1 MLTSALRTQMRT
13 KRRGAVWRLQQRL
26 HQGRE
31 RFAIVT
37 ALTPEDFHLAMG
49 GLLFDYRTLWRRVNR
64 WRQLHEKD
72 TPYYSNWEFIIYDT
86 GLSPNQRQHLES
98 FRDSF
103 QFAKEKPGENK
114 PAFSGG
120 FDIRDFLFDRVPI
133 HISNFRRSSMWIP
146 LIISETQAQFDL
158 VLFLTSN
165 VAFPR
170 AVQNDDVT
178 AAPWLDLSEVKT
190 LTRQW
195 GIILG
200 RGWGEGLKTEGKG
213 LRDFSKEAIEMATY
227 FGLTDWVAQEKPVI
241 CAPDWIGLSRSHQ
254 GVTDF
259 VESWRTCILDED
271 CIMGDLVEKEEEE
284 ILKEAKAAIG
294 KLKKEQEKNNRDKDS
309 GEIEDVELEVDKEI
323 EEAEIEKELEA
334 EIDDE
339 KGLADQVIDAM
350 EAAVENKGAADLYDR
365 TSVALSM
372 LIFRSRGDFQCTRSF
387 KDPPG
392 NLEFNITRWGERSLK
407 IPWAISKAS
416 ATYSKAHLAHP
427 PSTAETNNTLLE
439 RIVED
444 ALKAD
449 ASKIADVSKLQQE
462 RTINL

>member
-1 MLTSALRTQMRT
+1 MRM

-26 HQGRE
+26 HHGRE

-49 GLLFDYRTLWRRVNR
+49 GLLFDYRTLWLRVNR
-64 WRQLHEKD
+64 WRHLHGKD

-86 GLSPNQRQHLES
+86 GLSPNQRQNLDS
-98 FRDSF
+98 FRESF
-103 QFAKEKPGENK
+103 QFVMKKPGENK
-114 PAFSGG
+114 AAFSGG
-120 FDIRDFLFDRVPI
+120 FDIRDFLFDRVPT

-146 LIISETQAQFDL
+146 LIISETLAQFDL
-158 VLFLTSN
+158 VLFLSSK

-170 AVQNDDVT
+170 AVQDYDVT
-178 AAPWLDLSEVKT
+178 VAPWLELSEVKT

-200 RGWGEGLKTEGKG
+200 RGWGEDLKKTEREGR
-213 LRDFSKEAIEMATY
+213 RDFSQGAIEMATY
-227 FGLTDWVAQEKPVI
+227 FGLTDWAAQENPVI

-254 GVTDF
+254 GVKEF
-259 VESWRTCILDED
+259 VESWRTCILDGA
-271 CIMGDLVEKEEEE
+271 CIMGDLMEKEEEE
-284 ILKEAKAAIG
+284 ILKEAKVAIG
-294 KLKKEQEKNNRDKDS
+294 KLKKEQEKYNRDKDS

-323 EEAEIEKELEA
+323 EEKEIEKELEA
-334 EIDDE
+334 EIDE
-339 KGLADQVIDAM
+339 EEGLADQVIDAM

-365 TSVALSM
+365 TSLALSM
-372 LIFRSRGDFQCTRSF
+372 LIFRSRGDFQCKRSS

-392 NLEFNITRWGERSLK
+392 NLEFNVTRWGERSLK
-407 IPWAISKAS
+407 IPWAISKSS
-416 ATYSKAHLAHP
+416 ATYPKAQLAHP
-427 PSTAETNNTLLE
+427 TSTAETNNTLLE

>member
-1 MLTSALRTQMRT
+1 MRI

-31 RFAIVT
+31 RCAIVT
-37 ALTPEDFHLAMG
+37 ALTPEDFHLSMG
-49 GLLFDYRTLWRRVNR
+49 GLLFDYRTLWLRVNR
-64 WRQLHEKD
+64 WRHLNGKD
-72 TPYYSNWEFIIYDT
+72 TPYHSNWEFIIYDT
-86 GLSPNQRQHLES
+86 GLSPDQRQHLDS

-103 QFAKEKPGENK
+103 ELVKEKPGENK
-114 PAFSGG
+114 AAFSGG
-120 FDIRDFLFDRVPI
+120 FDIRDFLFDRVPT
-133 HISNFRRSSMWIP
+133 HISNVRRSSMWIP
-146 LIISETQAQFDL
+146 LIISETLAQFDL
-158 VLFLTSN
+158 VLFLSCN
-165 VAFPR
+165 VAFPG
-170 AVQNDDVT
+170 AVQDYDVT
-178 AAPWLDLSEVKT
+178 VAPSLELSEVKT

-200 RGWGEGLKTEGKG
+200 RGWGEGLKKTERKG
-213 LRDFSKEAIEMATY
+213 LRDFSKGAIEMATY

-241 CAPDWIGLSRSHQ
+241 CAPDWIGLSRSHR
-254 GVTDF
+254 GVTEF
-259 VESWRTCILDED
+259 VESWRACILDES

-284 ILKEAKAAIG
+284 ILKEAKVAIG
-294 KLKKEQEKNNRDKDS
+294 KLKKEQEKSYRDKDS

-334 EIDDE
+334 EIKDE
-339 KGLADQVIDAM
+339 EGLADQVIEAM

-372 LIFRSRGDFQCTRSF
+372 LIFRSRGDFQCKRSS

-392 NLEFNITRWGERSLK
+392 NLEFNVTRWDERSLK
-407 IPWAISKAS
+407 LPWAISKAS
-416 ATYSKAHLAHP
+416 ATYSKANLAHP
-427 PSTAETNNTLLE
+427 PPKAKTNNTLLG

-462 RTINL
+462 RTINP

>member
-1 MLTSALRTQMRT
+1 MRT

-37 ALTPEDFHLAMG
+37 ALTPESFHLAMG
-49 GLLFDYRTLWRRVNR
+49 GLLFDYKTLWLRVNR
-64 WRQLHEKD
+64 WRHLHGKD

-86 GLSPNQRQHLES
+86 GLSPNQRQHLHS

-103 QFAKEKPGENK
+103 QFVKEKPGGNK
-114 PAFSGG
+114 AAISGG
-120 FDIRDFLFDRVPI
+120 FDVRDFLFDRVPT
-133 HISNFRRSSMWIP
+133 HISSFRRSSMWIP
-146 LIISETQAQFDL
+146 LIISETLAQFDL
-158 VLFLTSN
+158 VLFLSSN

-170 AVQNDDVT
+170 AVQDHGVT
-178 AAPWLDLSEVKT
+178 VAPWLELSEVKS

-200 RGWGEGLKTEGKG
+200 GGWGEGLKKTERNG
-213 LRDFSKEAIEMATY
+213 LSDFSKGAIEMATY
-227 FGLTDWVAQEKPVI
+227 FGLTDWAAQETPVI

-254 GVTDF
+254 GVTEF
-259 VESWRTCILDED
+259 VESWKACILDEA
-271 CIMGDLVEKEEEE
+271 CIMGDLIEKEEEE
-284 ILKEAKAAIG
+284 ILKEAKVAIG
-294 KLKKEQEKNNRDKDS
+294 KLKKEQEKYNRDKDS

-323 EEAEIEKELEA
+323 EEKEIEKELEA
-334 EIDDE
+334 EIDE
-339 KGLADQVIDAM
+339 EEGLADQVIDAM

-365 TSVALSM
+365 TSLALSM
-372 LIFRSRGDFQCTRSF
+372 LIFRSRGDFQCKRSS

-392 NLEFNITRWGERSLK
+392 NLEFNVTRWGERSLK
-407 IPWAISKAS
+407 IPWAISKSS
-416 ATYSKAHLAHP
+416 ATYPKAQLAHP
-427 PSTAETNNTLLE
+427 TSTAETNNTLLE